1 MTLKDISDEQLAEEA
16 KKTDNY
22 EAAVSAKRIAEEL
35 EALKN
40 DNPSAFSDLVSRVA
54 EGSQGMPEADTEKV
68 INSIIEQYPKLA
80 DDSVDVVD
88 L

>member
-1 MTLKDISDEQLAEEA
+1 MALSN
-16 KKTDNY
+16 KTDEEIASSTKDS
-22 EAAVSAKRIAEEL
+22 EAYTVAVSAKSIANEL
-35 EALKN
+35 EDLKN
-40 DNPSAFSDLVSRVA
+40 NNPEAFDELVSRVA
-54 EGSQGMPEADTEKV
+54 EMSQGMPEADTEKV